1 MLYLKQHLIVCPP
14 FKTHDEELIFQ
25 TPRDFMNAQVGIL
38 QEQHLLVGPCLS
50 LLRVEKAKK
59 IDPWR
64 NIILKQGSLKR
75 VEVSSI
81 ATALFSILYT
91 MVIVLNDS
99 SRTWS

>member
-1 MLYLKQHLIVCPP
+1 
-14 FKTHDEELIFQ
+14 
-25 TPRDFMNAQVGIL
+25 MNAQVGIL
-38 QEQHLLVGPCLS
+38 QEQHLLAGPCLS
-50 LLRVEKAKK
+50 LLRVEKARK

-81 ATALFSILYT
+81 ATALFSILYPK
-91 MVIVLNDS
+91 VIVLNDS